1 MGEIRR
7 TAGGDGAT
15 LKVAQRRIN
24 EFRSIQ
30 SHSKVANDL
39 PQLKKMR
46 AALDLASSIS
56 QIQQA
61 EAAVS
66 TKKKETKELK
76 LDKIAPL
83 AAAKL
88 KGMDRTNIKLTIDEI
103 QAVATKYYKTKLTKK
118 RRPQPAAALVELMD
132 KKPAALDPVT
142 AISAQARSANL
153 RQSQPRQPR
162 R

>member
-1 MGEIRR
+1 MR
-7 TAGGDGAT
+7 TAGGYGAT
-15 LKVAQRRIN
+15 LKVAQRRLN
-24 EFRSIQ
+24 EFGSIQ
-30 SHSKVANDL
+30 SHSKFANDL
-39 PQLKKMR
+39 PQLKNEEV
-46 AALDLASSIS
+46 LDLASSIS
-56 QIQQA
+56 QIDRA

-103 QAVATKYYKTKLTKK
+103 QAVATKFYKTKLTKK

>member
-1 MGEIRR
+1 MGGIRR

-66 TKKKETKELK
+66 TQKKETKELK
-76 LDKIAPL
+76 LEEMAPL
-83 AAAKL
+83 AVAKL
-88 KGMDRTNIKLTIDEI
+88 KGMDRTNIKLTIGEI
-103 QAVATKYYKTKLTKK
+103 QAVATRHK
-118 RRPQPAAALVELMD
+118 RRE
-132 KKPAALDPVT
+132 
-142 AISAQARSANL
+142 
-153 RQSQPRQPR
+153 QS
-162 R
+162 